1 MSDSGWSDPKRTYK
15 VVLRCADG
23 LLRDALANWI
33 ASLPGYEVAGAAATG
48 DGLLRLCALRA
59 PDMAVVELA
68 SAGSEELDLVGE
80 LRAVRPQPHLVGL
93 HRALDARSLA
103 FLHRAGVH
111 RLVST
116 RYGVAGLRDAL
127 KEGEDGWRP
136 AVPGHGL
143 SAREMEIL
151 ALICAG
157 CSAAEIAEELGIS
170 PHTVA
175 NHKRRIFAKLDVQ
188 SRTQATAEVG
198 RLGMRL
204 PGHLSSRRR
213 NGDAPRDLT
222 RREREILDSIA
233 RGESVRQTAQALG
246 IAVKTVQSEQ
256 RQLFSKLGARNRPQA
271 LTNARGLG
279 LLDSA

>member
-1 MSDSGWSDPKRTYK
+1 MYK
-15 VVLRCADG
+15 VVLRCSDG
-23 LLRDALANWI
+23 LLRDALANWV
-33 ASLPGYEVAGAAATG
+33 ASLPGYDVTGAAATA

-59 PDMAVVELA
+59 PDMVVVELA
-68 SAGSEELDLVGE
+68 SAGSEEQALVGE
-80 LRAVRPQPHLVGL
+80 LRALHPRPHLVGL
-93 HRALDARSLA
+93 HRAMDTRSLA
-103 FLHRAGVH
+103 ALHRAGVH

-127 KEGEDGWRP
+127 REGEDTWRE
-136 AVPGHGL
+136 VVRGHGL
-143 SAREMEIL
+143 SPREMEIL

-157 CSAAEIAEELGIS
+157 CSAVEIAGELGIS
-170 PHTVA
+170 PHTVT
-175 NHKRRIFAKLDVQ
+175 NHKRRIFAKLEVQ

-198 RLGMRL
+198 RLGLRL
-204 PGHLSSRRR
+204 PGQAATNGHR
-213 NGDAPRDLT
+213 NGDAPHNLT
-222 RREREILDSIA
+222 RREADILASIA

-279 LLDSA
+279 LLDIA

>member
-1 MSDSGWSDPKRTYK
+1 MLDSPRSDLERTYE

-33 ASLPGYEVAGAAATG
+33 ASLPGYDVAGAAATG

-59 PDMAVVELA
+59 PDMVVAELA
-68 SAGSEELDLVGE
+68 SAGSEEHALVGK
-80 LRAVRPQPHLVGL
+80 LRALRPRPHLVGL
-93 HRALDARSLA
+93 HRALDTGSLA
-103 FLHRAGVH
+103 ALHRAGVH

-127 KEGEDGWRP
+127 REGEDTWRR
-136 AVPGHGL
+136 AVRGHGL
-143 SAREMEIL
+143 SPREMEIL

-157 CSAAEIAEELGIS
+157 CSAVEIALELGIS
-170 PHTVA
+170 PHTVT

-198 RLGMRL
+198 RLGLRL
-204 PGHLSSRRR
+204 PGQ
-213 NGDAPRDLT
+213 APRHTGDTPHNLT
-222 RREREILDSIA
+222 RRERDILASIA

-279 LLDSA
+279 LLETA